1 LTQLA
6 STARVASFARGAGAR
21 TRLTAT
27 GLRSDARPLHLAP
40 VNWHN
45 VGWLCVLAALGLSV
59 IGILAISTTEPAYAI
74 RQIAH
79 LCVGLLAATVVALP
93 HYRWLERAIVP
104 LTIAAL
110 GLLIFVLIPFV
121 PEIIVRPRNG
131 ARRWINLGV
140 TDFQPSELAKIAYIL
155 GVASYLR
162 VKQNYR
168 TFIGVLRPLA
178 LSLVPIGL
186 ILFEPNLGMAL
197 LFLPTL
203 FAMLIAAGAKIKHLA
218 IIIIIGLSIAPLSYP
233 FLWPHQRDRID
244 ALIAQVRG
252 DPRYEKDIGYQG
264 SRAMT
269 LAGAGGFFG
278 VGASKAANLIHYN
291 HLPEEHND
299 MVFAVVACRWGL
311 MGAIVAWGM
320 FGVFAAGGLL
330 TAALCKDPFGR
341 LVAVG
346 IIAALMAQM
355 AINTGMTVGL
365 LPITGLPL
373 PFVSYGGSSLVATWL
388 MVGLLFNIA
397 MRRSKYLARQS
408 FEFDRSRADGD

>member
-1 LTQLA
+1 MALA
-6 STARVASFARGAGAR
+6 ATTVRSSSSRGSARRGYTAS
-21 TRLTAT
+21 
-27 GLRSDARPLHLAP
+27 GLRSDARPLYQAA
-40 VNWHN
+40 VNWQN
-45 VGWLCVLAALGLSV
+45 IGWACVFSGMGLSLA
-59 IGILAISTTEPAYAI
+59 GILAISTTTETHAI

-79 LCVGLLAATVVALP
+79 LCVGLVAATAVALP
-93 HYRWLERAIVP
+93 HYRWLERAIIP
-104 LTIAAL
+104 LTLVAL
-110 GLLIFVLIPFV
+110 GLLVFVLIPFV
-121 PEIIVRPRNG
+121 PEAIVRPRNG

-140 TDFQPSELAKIAYIL
+140 TDFQPSEIAKIAYIL
-155 GVASYLR
+155 ALASYLR

-168 TFIGVLRPLA
+168 TFIGVLRPMA

-203 FAMLIAAGAKIKHLA
+203 FAMLIAAGAKIKHLL
-218 IIIIIGLSIAPLSYP
+218 IIVTIGLSLAPLSYP
-233 FLWPHQRDRID
+233 FLWSHQRDRID

-252 DPRYEKDIGYQG
+252 DPRYEQDIGYQG

-278 VGASKAANLIHYN
+278 VGANKAASLIQYN

-299 MVFAVVACRWGL
+299 MVFAVICCRWGL
-311 MGAIVAWGM
+311 LGAIVTWGM
-320 FGVFAAGGLL
+320 FGVFALGGLL
-330 TAALCKDPFGR
+330 IAALCKDPFGR

-346 IIAALMAQM
+346 IVSALMAQM
-355 AINTGMTVGL
+355 AINTGMTLGL

-373 PFVSYGGSSLVATWL
+373 PFMSYGGSSMVATWL

-408 FEFDRSRADGD
+408 FEFDGV